1 MNILSNTVRVHLP
14 NTLRDVPI
22 PDSLSG
28 FFSLSL
34 KEMFGL
40 TIFGG
45 VSAAL
50 GYSVFFTVRSFLSS
64 GHLNTMVKKNQEKV
78 VDFVDIESIH
88 EKKVFC
94 RCWKSKK
101 FPLCDGAHNKHNQ
114 ETGDNVGPLII
125 EVKKNK

>member
-28 FFSLSL
+28 FFSLSP
-34 KEMFGL
+34 
-40 TIFGG
+40 
-45 VSAAL
+45 AL

-88 EKKVFC
+88 EKK
-94 RCWKSKK
+94 